1 VAQRT
6 RLLAASVWVLA
17 IAATGCGG
25 GAKPTAKPTAIL
37 PSGGYVVVLANAVCR
52 DYYERVAR
60 AGHHPSA
67 AEVKRLVAQARQAQA
82 RIRAIM
88 TPAASRHPSV
98 GTFVKDLA
106 AEETLDSRLESP
118 GLTQALLKHLNRARI
133 KLYDDE
139 KVIGLTACLGPQR
152 KLFGG

>member
-1 VAQRT
+1 MARRT
-6 RLLAASVWVLA
+6 RLLAASVWIAA
-17 IAATGCGG
+17 IAATSCGG
-25 GAKPTAKPTAIL
+25 GAKPTAKPTATL
-37 PSGGYVVVLANAVCR
+37 PSEAHVVALANAVCG
-52 DYYERVAR
+52 DYYQQLTRPR
-60 AGHHPSA
+60 HHLTP

-88 TPAASRHPSV
+88 TPAASRHPHV

-106 AEETLDSRLESP
+106 AQETLASRLESP
-118 GLTQALLKHLNRARI
+118 GLTQALLKHLDRARI

-152 KLFGG
+152 KLFGE